1 MTNRT
6 PSPFFWFDMCM
17 EGCITGF
24 RLFETMVAVPTVVN
38 ARMPVIGAA
47 ACNPLTGDW
56 PEIYKMVAEKAE
68 AFTQAGLSITRD
80 MQAIQAEMMRPTRSA
95 KSAAASFARI
105 KHHAIGSAG
114 RALAPVHA
122 AATGNATRL
131 QGRR

>member
-1 MTNRT
+1 MKRA

-17 EGCITGF
+17 EGCTTTL
-24 RLFETMVAVPTVVN
+24 RLFETMAAVPAVIN
-38 ARMPVIGAA
+38 ARIPMIGAA

-56 PEIYKMVAEKAE
+56 PELYKMVAEKVD

-80 MQAIQAEMMRPTRSA
+80 MQAIQAEMMKSTRSA
-95 KSAAASFARI
+95 RSAAASSARI
-105 KHHAIGSAG
+105 GHHAIGAAG